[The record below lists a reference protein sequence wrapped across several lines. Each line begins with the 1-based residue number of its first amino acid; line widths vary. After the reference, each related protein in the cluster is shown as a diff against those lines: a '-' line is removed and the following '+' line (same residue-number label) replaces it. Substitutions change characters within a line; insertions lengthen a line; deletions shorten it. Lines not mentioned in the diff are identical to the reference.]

1 MEGAKETLHTGKAR
15 IVDVAVA
22 WSRALS
28 VRGRITP
35 GCYNLV
41 DSGQSRSG

>member
-15 IVDVAVA
+15 IVDVA